1 MTNHFFHAELN
12 LLKELATEFALANPA
27 LAPLLDGSN
36 RTDPDVERL
45 LEAMAFQNA
54 MLRRKLVSD
63 FPELVHKLVN
73 LILPHY
79 LRPIPASTMIGFT
92 PHTSSGQSATIPAG
106 TQLDSALVDGTPC
119 RFTTIAPV
127 EIHPLEITDAAFVQ
141 QTGRGGE
148 IRLSLEL
155 HGLPLSSW
163 RPGKLRLFLAGEQA
177 AACELYLLLSRH
189 VSRIVLTPAEGG
201 TACVLPVSCLKP
213 AGFAEDEQLLPYP
226 THVFPGYR
234 LLQEYFSA
242 PEKFLFF
249 DLSGWEQWQQRG
261 TGQQFSITFELASL
275 PSGPQ
280 RIRRESFALHVAPA
294 INLFAHAADPISVDH
309 RTGSYLVRPAGPN
322 PAHCRVFSVDRVT
335 GYTRTTAA
343 ERNYLPFELF
353 GADDGS
359 EPAYHTRLVQSQR
372 HGGYDVQLGLAFP
385 EEMPPADSETL
396 SIALTCSNGTLP
408 ENLRIGD
415 ISEPLY
421 PLPDHVSGRN
431 ITPINPGQTMPLGS
445 GLLHQLTAHLY
456 LNQLSLEKV
465 EHLRTLLELYVF
477 PNQRSGARTTA
488 NLKRIA
494 GIEAL
499 QVTAGEHLV
508 AGIPMRGR
516 EIRIRVRQDHFAGP
530 GDMYLFGC
538 VLDRFL
544 GCYASINSYTRL
556 EFYETLRGGT
566 CQWPMRLGNQP
577 LL

>member
-1 MTNHFFHAELN
+1 MTNPFFHAELN

-92 PHTSSGQSATIPAG
+92 QQATMGQSATIPAG
-106 TQLDSALVDGTPC
+106 TQLDSAPVDGTHC

-141 QTGRGGE
+141 QPGRGAE

-163 RPGKLRLFLAGEQA
+163 QPGKLRLFLAGEQA

-189 VSRIVLTPAEGG
+189 VTRIVLTPAEGG
-201 TACVLPVSCLKP
+201 TACVLPISCLKP
-213 AGFAEDEQLLPYP
+213 AGFAEDEELLPYP
-226 THVFPGYR
+226 PHVFPGYR
-234 LLQEYFSA
+234 LLQEYFST
-242 PEKFLFF
+242 PQKFLYF

-261 TGQQFSITFELASL
+261 EGTHFTISFELDSL

-280 RIRRESFALHVAPA
+280 RVRRESFALHTVPA
-294 INLFAHAADPISVDH
+294 VNLFPHDADPISVSH
-309 RTGSYLVRPAGPN
+309 RAGGYLVRPTGPN
-322 PAHCRVFSVDRVT
+322 PAHCRVFSVDRVA
-335 GYTRTTAA
+335 GYARATAA

-353 GADDGS
+353 CGDDS
-359 EPAYHTRLVQSQR
+359 CEPAYHARLVQSQ
-372 HGGYDVQLGLAFP
+372 GQSGYDVQLGLAFP
-385 EEMPPADSETL
+385 GEMPPADSEIL
-396 SIALTCSNGTLP
+396 SIALTCSNGSLP

-415 ISEPLY
+415 INQPLT
-421 PLPDHVSGRN
+421 PLPDFVTARN
-431 ITPINPGQTMPLGS
+431 ITPINPGQTLPLGP
-445 GLLHQLTAHLY
+445 GLIHQLTSHLY
-456 LNQLSLEKV
+456 LNQLSLERV

-477 PNQRSGARTTA
+477 PSQRSGAQAAA

-499 QVTAGEHLV
+499 QVTAAEQLV

-516 EIRIRVRQDHFAGP
+516 EIRIRVRQDHFAGA

-538 VLDRFL
+538 VLDHFL
-544 GCYASINSYTRL
+544 GCYGSINSYTRL

-566 CQWPMRLGNQP
+566 CQWPIRLGNRT
-577 LL
+577 LR